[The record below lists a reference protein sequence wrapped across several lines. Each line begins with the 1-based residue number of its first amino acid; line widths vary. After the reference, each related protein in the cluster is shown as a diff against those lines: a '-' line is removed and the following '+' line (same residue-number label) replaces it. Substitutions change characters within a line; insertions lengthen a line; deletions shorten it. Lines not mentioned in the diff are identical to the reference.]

1 MTDDVYPSGGRNP
14 SAAGSATSA
23 AAGRLALKR
32 ATLSVGA
39 AIVGAYGLG
48 AVLTYSPEDPSLNTA
63 SDGATHNLFG
73 GPGATFAD
81 LIIQTFG
88 AAAPLAMGALFAAG
102 AMRIGRKQLVAPI
115 HPRRVLVSIAGTLL
129 LGAAASTIPTPEGWP
144 LATGFGGMIGDG
156 VSNFISGIL
165 SGPGLPMPRIITG
178 VLCAIGGLLAVG
190 WSFQIR
196 AEDVKQAAGAARR
209 AASVTAGG
217 AQRAIGYVQER
228 TRRPDAEEETPR
240 LAVEDRRERAPAPRP
255 APRAQRPLPQTRSET
270 DAFAPKKR

>member
-1 MTDDVYPSGGRNP
+1 MTDDVYSSGGRNP
-14 SAAGSATSA
+14 SAAADATSG

-63 SDGATHNLFG
+63 SAGATHNLFG
-73 GPGATFAD
+73 APGATFAD
-81 LIIQTFG
+81 LVVQTFG
-88 AAAPLAMGALFAAG
+88 AAAPLAMGALLAAG
-102 AMRIGRKQLVAPI
+102 VMRIARKQLVARI
-115 HPRRVLVSIAGTLL
+115 MPRRVLASMAGVLL
-129 LGAAASTIPTPEGWP
+129 LGAAASTVATPEGWP
-144 LATGFGGMIGDG
+144 LATGFGGMIGDSVAG
-156 VSNFISGIL
+156 FISGIL

-178 VLCAIGGLLAVG
+178 IVCAIGGILAVG

-196 AEDVKQAAGAARR
+196 AQDVKQAAGAARL

-228 TRRPDAEEETPR
+228 TRRPDAEEET
-240 LAVEDRRERAPAPRP
+240 
-255 APRAQRPLPQTRSET
+255 S
-270 DAFAPKKR
+270 